1 MSGSLSIRD
10 DGKRTLTVTFR
21 LNENTITTLRA
32 ESERR
37 HMILNTMIN
46 QILQDFTA
54 WYMYEPKIE
63 MLAGHD

>member
-1 MSGSLSIRD
+1 
-10 DGKRTLTVTFR
+10 VTFR